1 MSDQMP
7 LKGVRILDM
16 SSVVVG
22 PYATQFLADFGAEV
36 TKIEAPSGDILRR
49 LGGKSKSGELSPKFI
64 ALNRNKKSLAIDLKT
79 PGAKA
84 VIEILL
90 KSHDVVL
97 TNIRPKA
104 LARLG
109 LDYESARALRPDAIY
124 CSIVGFGQKGPYRD
138 KPAYDNVIQGV
149 GGIAACHER
158 QGGTPLYL
166 PMVLADRLGGLMSV
180 QSILLALLHRER
192 TGEGQHIEVPM
203 YENTAVF
210 VLTEHLGQMIYSG
223 SGGPSG
229 DVRVLNKDARPIAT
243 KDGYICVSANSD
255 AQAFA
260 FFKAIGRPE
269 LREDERYNSIA
280 GRYANVDLYNG
291 LRVEALAEKTTAE
304 WIEIFDEFDVPAM
317 PFKSFEDL
325 MEDPHLNEV
334 GLFEETDHPLEGKV
348 VNLRPVATFS
358 SITMKRDTLA
368 PRLGEHSGA
377 LLREFGM
384 AADDV
389 DKLVADGV
397 IVDRPLTGKEI

>member
-1 MSDQMP
+1 MP

-64 ALNRNKKSLAIDLKT
+64 ALNRNKKSLAIDLKK

-84 VIEILL
+84 VIKTLL
-90 KSHDVVL
+90 ESHDVVL
-97 TNIRPKA
+97 SNIRPKA

-109 LDYESARALRPDAIY
+109 LDYDSSKALRPDVIY

-149 GGIAACHER
+149 GGIAACHDR

-210 VLTEHLGQMIYSG
+210 VLTEHLGQMIYPG

-243 KDGYICVSANSD
+243 KDGHICISANSD

-260 FFKAIGRPE
+260 FFEAIGRPE
-269 LREDERYNSIA
+269 LKEDERFNSVA

-291 LRVEALAEKTTAE
+291 LRVESLAQKTTAE
-304 WIEIFDEFDVPAM
+304 WIEIFEELDVPAM

-358 SITMKRDTLA
+358 SIEMKRDNLA
-368 PRLGEHSGA
+368 PRLGEHSGS

-389 DKLVADGV
+389 AQLAEDGV
-397 IVDRPLTGKEI
+397 IVDRPLDGKET

>member
-1 MSDQMP
+1 MP

-64 ALNRNKKSLAIDLKT
+64 ALNRNKKSLAIDLKK

-84 VIEILL
+84 VIKTLL
-90 KSHDVVL
+90 ESHDVVL
-97 TNIRPKA
+97 SNIRPKA

-109 LDYESARALRPDAIY
+109 LDYESARALRPDVIY
-124 CSIVGFGQKGPYRD
+124 CSIVGFGQEGPYRD

-149 GGIAACHER
+149 GGIAACHQR

-180 QSILLALLHRER
+180 QSILLALLHREK

-210 VLTEHLGQMIYSG
+210 VLTEHLGQMIYPG

-229 DVRVLNKDARPIAT
+229 DVRVLNKDARPIKT
-243 KDGYICVSANSD
+243 KDGHICISANSD

-260 FFKAIGRPE
+260 FFEAIGRPE
-269 LREDERYNSIA
+269 LKEDERFNSVG

-291 LRVEALAEKTTAE
+291 LRVEALAQKTTAE
-304 WIEIFDEFDVPAM
+304 WIAIFERLDVPAM

-334 GLFEETDHPLEGKV
+334 GLFEQTDHPLEGKV

-358 SITMKRDTLA
+358 SIAMKRDNLA

-384 AADDV
+384 PADA
-389 DKLVADGV
+389 VAQLAEDGV
-397 IVDRPLTGKEI
+397 IVDRPLDGEGN